1 LGLGQPRRQKDFDRN
16 ANQQIVINSHL
27 KNAQTMVRL
36 LAQQNGH
43 NGSTSGV
50 VPPIPI
56 TIVIHSILPVY
67 QENVP
72 PIRTK
77 SNQISDHV
85 QIPSGALEDFPS
97 IGNVIIPTG
106 YGSIP
111 INTIFSGMNIHKSQL
126 F

>member
-1 LGLGQPRRQKDFDRN
+1 LVHLVHWWIYLGAPLGLGQPRRQKDFDRN
-16 ANQQIVINSHL
+16 ANQQIAINSHL

-67 QENVP
+67 QEDVP
-72 PIRTK
+72 PMRTK

-85 QIPSGALEDFPS
+85 QIPSG
-97 IGNVIIPTG
+97 
-106 YGSIP
+106 
-111 INTIFSGMNIHKSQL
+111 
-126 F
+126 